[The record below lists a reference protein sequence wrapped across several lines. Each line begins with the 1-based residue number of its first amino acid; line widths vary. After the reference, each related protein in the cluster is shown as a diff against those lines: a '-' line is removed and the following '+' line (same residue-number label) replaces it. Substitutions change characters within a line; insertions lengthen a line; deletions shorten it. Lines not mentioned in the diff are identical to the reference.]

1 MKQGQGLIRFI
12 TISMFLICL
21 YYLSFTVVGAMFTK
35 SEDEYVTKNT
45 QGLANIPTDSLRKIQ
60 SNYRTAF
67 RDSFSDKPFLDL
79 FIVDYTYK
87 KITKNQ
93 LNLGLDLKGGMSFV
107 LEVNQGD
114 IVKALA
120 NKSADPTF
128 NKAIENAQLAQQNSQ
143 ENFLPLLAKAYKDI
157 NSTATM
163 APLFASNPNYSGKIK
178 ATDNNDAVIKVIEA
192 DVNSAIGN
200 TYNVIKSRINQFGV
214 AEPIISL
221 QEGAG
226 RIIVELPG
234 ADDLPRVKKLLESS
248 AKLQF
253 WYTYDNREVAKSL
266 EAVNETL
273 KGLESLNKT
282 TPVAKDTAAKA
293 VAAIKDT
300 AALKSTSVLDKLNN
314 TTTASNPTAAKD
326 SAKAKSNPLYEIFR
340 PNYDEKTGNYNEGPM
355 VGYASVKDMEKI
367 TAMLARE
374 EVKKDIKGDIKF
386 LWGAQPMDPN
396 GKVYALYAVKAPTE
410 EAPLTGDAIASA
422 NTESDNFGK
431 PGIGMV
437 MTPTGATTWERMT
450 DIASSDPMGK
460 KCIAIVLDNAVYSA
474 PTVQN
479 KISGGKSQITGQFSP
494 EEAKDLSNILNSGK
508 IDAPAKIIQEEVVG
522 PSLGKDTINAGM
534 LSLLI
539 GLLVILAYMW
549 FLFRKPGGI
558 ADICLLINL
567 FFLLGVLSSI
577 QTTLTL
583 PGIAGIVLIIGAAVD
598 ANVIIFERIKEELRN
613 GKSYWQGVLDGY
625 KGSYWTIIDANATT
639 LITSCT
645 LMMFGYGPIKGFA
658 YTLTFGIITSMFTAV
673 LLTRDLFSI
682 KQDKKEEVPFGESFF
697 DKYFVHSNFQFIAK
711 RKYAYLFSLTFIII
725 GLVSIVTRGFDLGVE
740 FKGGRSYVVTFDKNV
755 DAPTIKEA
763 MAKSFDDKIMVK
775 TFGAANQV
783 QITTSYKYDKKTE
796 TAELAKLNDSIV
808 LSEIFKSSVP
818 FFTTKPNAAEFS
830 AKHVNNS
837 RKIDA
842 TIADDISRSAMMVSI
857 VALLG
862 IFAYVWLRFDRWQY
876 SAGAIAALI
885 HDLFFTLGVLSLFKD
900 ILPFSLE
907 FNQSI
912 IAAVLTIIG
921 FSTNDTVV
929 IFDRIREFTKKFHKE
944 DLSKT
949 INDAVNGTLSRTV
962 MTATTLFIVSLIL
975 FIFGGESIRGFSFTM
990 LIGILIGTLSSIFVA
1005 SPVALDLINLFNKDK
1020 SATK

>member
-21 YYLSFTVVGAMFTK
+21 YYLSFTVVGSMFTK
-35 SEDEYVTKNT
+35 SEGEYVAKNT
-45 QGLANIPTDSLRKIQ
+45 KHLTNIPTDSLRKIQ
-60 SNYRTAF
+60 SNLKTAF

-79 FIVDYTYK
+79 FLVKYTYK
-87 KITKNQ
+87 DITKNQ

-114 IVKALA
+114 IVKALS

-128 NKAIENAQLAQQNSQ
+128 NQAIANAQLAQQNSQ
-143 ENFLPLLAKAYKDI
+143 DNFLNLLVKAYKDI
-157 NSTATM
+157 NPSATM
-163 APLFASNPNYSGKIK
+163 APIFASNPNYSGKLK
-178 ATDNNDAVIKVIEA
+178 PTDNNETVVKVIEN

-214 AEPIISL
+214 AEPIVSL

-266 EAVNETL
+266 EAVNETM
-273 KGLESLNKT
+273 KGIQSLSKA
-282 TPVAKDTAAKA
+282 PASKDTSKTA
-293 VAAIKDT
+293 VKTNDT
-300 AALKSTSVLDKLNN
+300 
-314 TTTASNPTAAKD
+314 
-326 SAKAKSNPLYEIFR
+326 AKAKSILDKLDNQPAASNGTNKTDSASKSKLNPLYDIFS
-340 PNYDEKTGNYNEGPM
+340 PNYDPKTGNYNEGPL
-355 VGYASVKDMEKI
+355 VGYASVKDLEKI
-367 TAMLARE
+367 SAMLARE
-374 EVKKDIKGDIKF
+374 EVKKDIKSDIKF

-396 GKVYALYAVKAPTE
+396 GKVYGLYAIKAPTE

-422 NTESDNFGK
+422 QRESDQFGK

-437 MTPTGATTWERMT
+437 MTPAGAATWERMT
-450 DIASSDPMGK
+450 DIAANDPMGK
-460 KCIAIVLDNAVYSA
+460 KSIAIVLDNTIYSA

-479 KISGGKSQITGQFSP
+479 KISGGKSQITGKFSP

-539 GLLVILAYMW
+539 GLLIILAYMW

-577 QTTLTL
+577 GTTLTL

-613 GKSYWQGVLDGY
+613 GKGYWQAVLDGY

-658 YTLTFGIITSMFTAV
+658 YTLTFGILTSLFTAV
-673 LLTRDLFSI
+673 LLTRDAFSM
-682 KQDKKEEVPFGESFF
+682 KQDKGVEVPFAKSFF
-697 DKYFVHSNFQFIAK
+697 DKYFVHSNFQFIGK
-711 RKYAYLFSLTFIII
+711 RKYAYLFSLTFIVI

-755 DAPTIKEA
+755 DAPKVKEA
-763 MAKSFDDKIMVK
+763 MAKAFDDKILVK

-783 QITTSYKYDKKTE
+783 QVTTSYKYDKKAE
-796 TAELAKLNDSIV
+796 TPELSKINDSIV
-808 LSEIFKSSVP
+808 LSEIYKSSAP
-818 FFTTKPNAAEFS
+818 FFNTKPNAAEFS

-876 SAGAIAALI
+876 SAGAIAALV

-900 ILPFSLE
+900 IMPFSLE

-929 IFDRIREFTKKFHKE
+929 IFDRIREFTKKHPKDE
-944 DLSKT
+944 LSKT

-962 MTATTLFIVSLIL
+962 MTATTLFIVSMVL
-975 FIFGGESIRGFSFTM
+975 FVFGGESIRGFSFTM

-1005 SPVALDLINLFNKDK
+1005 SPVALDLINIFSKNTDK
-1020 SATK
+1020 K